1 MDKGLRTILAVGV
14 AGVSMA
20 ATTVVENCN
29 LLSQNNVIVAQAS
42 KRSRINKAVSI
53 MQDNYEG
60 QADVYYDKEND
71 AIAIKPTT
79 EDFEE
84 AVIAVLD
91 GDASESDWHTLTDS
105 IDDLSKTVYEDVHI
119 KTPIAIVNPENTDKV
134 LYASYDGTT
143 LYDVMDDNN

>member
-53 MQDNYEG
+53 MQDNYDDK
-60 QADVYYDKEND
+60 AKVYYDKEND
-71 AIAIKPTT
+71 IIAIKPTD

-84 AVIAVLD
+84 AVLAVMN
-91 GDASESDWHTLTDS
+91 GEASKSDWKDLTDS
-105 IDDLSKTVYEDVHI
+105 IDDLSETIHDKLHI
-119 KTPIAIVNPENTDKV
+119 KTPVAIVNPENPDKV
-134 LYASYDGTT
+134 LYASYDGSSM
-143 LYDVMDDNN
+143 YDVMDDNN